1 MKHKKRMK
9 SNITAKLVLLPTI
22 IAIAVFVYGFIIYTV
37 RLSFSNWNS
46 LIKDMSFAGWKNYSD
61 VFKSFRFQS
70 DIRNMICYTVL
81 FIAVTI
87 ILGMVIAIVL
97 DKGLKGTG
105 FFRMTF
111 LIPMAIS
118 AVVTG
123 VAWRWIL
130 NPEAGV
136 NILFNWNFKWYTDTS
151 VIPSF
156 KAGNIELGFPVAIL
170 GLVIAAFWQMSGF
183 AITNFL
189 SGLAGI
195 SEDIKEAARVDGAS
209 KWVIY
214 TKIVIPMMKP
224 VILSVFIL
232 MFQISLKVFD
242 LIYTMT
248 GAGPN
253 YVTDMPAIN
262 MYETTF
268 RGMFYAQGAV
278 IAVCMLLIVA
288 AFVIPYQLLTR
299 KE

>member
-1 MKHKKRMK
+1 MKHRKKMK
-9 SNITAKLVLLPTI
+9 GNIAAKLVLLPTI
-22 IAIAVFVYGFIIYTV
+22 LAIAVFVYGFIIYTV

-46 LIKDMSFAGWKNYSD
+46 LIKDMSFAGLKNYTA
-61 VFKSFRFQS
+61 VFKSFRFRS

-87 ILGMVIAIVL
+87 ILGMIISIVL

-118 AVVTG
+118 SVVTG

-136 NILFNWNFKWYTDTS
+136 NILFHWSSKWYTDTTIVPS
-151 VIPSF
+151 V
-156 KAGNIELGFPVAIL
+156 KAGGIEIGFPVAIL

-195 SEDIKEAARVDGAS
+195 SEDVKEAARVDGAS

-214 TKIVIPMMKP
+214 TKIIVPMMKP

-248 GAGPN
+248 GSGPN

-262 MYETTF
+262 MYETSF

-288 AFVIPYQLLTR
+288 AFVIPYQILSR

>member
-9 SNITAKLVLLPTI
+9 GNWTAKLVLLPTI
-22 IAIAVFVYGFIIYTV
+22 VAIAVFVYGFMIYTV
-37 RLSFSNWNS
+37 RVSFSNWNS
-46 LIKDMSFAGWKNYSD
+46 LIKDMSFVGLKNYVD

-81 FIAVTI
+81 FISVTI
-87 ILGMVIAIVL
+87 ILGMIIAIML

-136 NILFNWNFKWYTDTS
+136 NILFNWNLKWYTDTT
-151 VIPSF
+151 VLPSL
-156 KAGNIELGFPVAIL
+156 KVGNIEFGFPVAIL

-195 SEDIKEAARVDGAS
+195 PEEVKEAARVDGAS

-214 TKIVIPMMKP
+214 TKIIVPMMKP

-248 GAGPN
+248 GSGPN

-288 AFVIPYQLLTR
+288 AFVIPYQLLSR